1 MQFGFNNPF
10 NDQLEFFR
18 QKLNLPT
25 DKWDDI
31 MREAHDRA
39 FVVAGA
45 ADADLLQDLRD
56 AIEKAISQGKGI
68 EEFRKDFKAIVRQ
81 RGWTGWAGE
90 GSKGGEAWRTRVI
103 YQTNMTT
110 SYAAGRWKQLTDPE
124 YLKLRPNWKYRHN
137 DSVQH
142 PRPEHLLWDGVVL
155 PANHPAWLTHF
166 APNGWGCQCWIEA
179 ARNGEAIT
187 DPPIGW
193 NKINPATGAPFGID
207 RGFDYAP
214 GASIKQQL
222 RQVIDEKKKRLDPDL
237 ADALEKKVQAV
248 LQPSVFD
255 IFTLPRS
262 GAARN
267 ASQIALAEIDKL
279 HSAGALPKLP
289 IINSR
294 SQSYQ
299 GQYKYKL
306 SGSPIDISVSSN
318 SVNPEMTLA
327 HEIGHF
333 IDHQVI
339 TPGKFAS
346 TSSPLF
352 KQWKEAVENSVATKV
367 LRKLLKESTS
377 RVTSRRIDYYL
388 DTHEQWARAYAQWV
402 ATRSQNDVMLEQVSK
417 IVGKQTS
424 PVYAASQWADEDF
437 APIAAAIDEI
447 FKELGLL
454 K

>member
-45 ADADLLQDLRD
+45 ADADLLQDLRQ
-56 AIEKAISQGKGI
+56 AIDKAISQGKGI
-68 EEFRKDFKAIVRQ
+68 EEFRRDFKQIVKS
-81 RGWTGWAGE
+81 RGWTGWTGE
-90 GSKGGEAWRTRVI
+90 GSRGGEAWRTRVI

-110 SYAAGRWKQLTDPE
+110 SYAAGRYKQLTDPE

-155 PANHPAWLTHF
+155 PADHPAWKTHF
-166 APNGWGCQCWIEA
+166 APNGWGCQCWIEPA
-179 ARNGEAIT
+179 GRNDKIT

-214 GASIKQQL
+214 GASLKEQL

-237 ADALEKKVQAV
+237 AQALEEKVRPK
-248 LQPSVFD
+248 LQPSVYD
-255 IFTLPRS
+255 VFTLPRS
-262 GAARN
+262 GVAKE
-267 ASQIALAEIDKL
+267 ASKIALAEIDKL
-279 HSAGALPKLP
+279 HSAGNLPKLA
-289 IINSR
+289 IVNSR
-294 SQSYQ
+294 SQSFQ
-299 GQYKYKL
+299 GQYSYRLTGTPVGIK
-306 SGSPIDISVSSN
+306 VSTA
-318 SVNPEMTLA
+318 SVNPELTLA

-333 IDHQVI
+333 IDNQAF
-339 TPGKFAS
+339 TPGKYGS
-346 TSSPLF
+346 VSNPLF
-352 KQWKEAVENSVATKV
+352 KKWQEAVDNSNATKV
-367 LRKLLKESTS
+367 LQDELKGSTS
-377 RVTSRRIDYYL
+377 RIKSQRVRYYL
-388 DTHEQWARAYAQWV
+388 DTVEQWARAYSQWV
-402 ATRSQNDVMLEQVSK
+402 AVRSQNEVMLQQVRA
-417 IVGKQTS
+417 IVGRENNL
-424 PVYAASQWADEDF
+424 VYAASQWSDEDF
-437 APIAAAIDEI
+437 VPIANAIDDI
-447 FKELGLL
+447 FKQLGWL

>member
-10 NDQLEFFR
+10 NEQLEFFR

-25 DKWDDI
+25 EKWDDI

-45 ADADLLQDLRD
+45 ADADLLQDLRN
-56 AIEKAISQGKGI
+56 AIDKAISQGKGI
-68 EEFRKDFKAIVRQ
+68 EEFRRDFKQIVKT
-81 RGWTGWAGE
+81 RGWTGWTGE

-166 APNGWGCQCWIEA
+166 APNGWGCECWIEA
-179 ARNGEAIT
+179 ARNGEKVT
-187 DPPIGW
+187 DPPYGW

-214 GASIKQQL
+214 GASIKPQL
-222 RQVIDEKKKRLDPDL
+222 RKIVDEKKQRLDPEL
-237 ADALEKKVQAV
+237 AEALESKVAQV
-248 LQPSVFD
+248 LQTSVYD

-262 GAARN
+262 GIAKE
-267 ASQIALAEIDKL
+267 ASKIALAEIDKL
-279 HSAGALPKLP
+279 HSAGNLPKLP
-289 IINSR
+289 IVNSR
-294 SQSYQ
+294 SQSFQ
-299 GQYKYKL
+299 GQYSYRYI
-306 SGSPIDISVSSN
+306 GSPVDIKVSTA
-318 SVNPEMTLA
+318 SVNPELTLA

-333 IDHQVI
+333 IDNQAF
-339 TPGKFAS
+339 TPGKYGS
-346 TSSPLF
+346 LSNPLF
-352 KQWKEAVENSVATKV
+352 KKWKEAVDKSNATRV
-367 LRKLLKESTS
+367 LQQELKESKS
-377 RVTSRRIDYYL
+377 RISSKRVEYYL
-388 DTHEQWARAYAQWV
+388 QTVEQWARAYSQWV
-402 ATRSQNDVMLEQVSK
+402 AVRSQNQVMLDQVSRIISK
-417 IVGKQTS
+417 TEYK
-424 PVYAASQWADEDF
+424 VYAASQWTDEDF
-437 APIAAAIDEI
+437 APIADAIDEI
-447 FKELGLL
+447 FKELGWL